1 MRRGVDW
8 HLSQPTA
15 LQLLPLQAVE
25 RLFEMGHEPA
35 SERDVILMVIPS
47 DRCHAMWVAAFPF
60 DPLLPVLS
68 SQVRCQHPTNTVT
81 NR

>member
-1 MRRGVDW
+1 
-8 HLSQPTA
+8 
-15 LQLLPLQAVE
+15 
-25 RLFEMGHEPA
+25 MGHEPA